1 MDDSKILME
10 LEKAFAVDFG
20 RRRMMSPY
28 KNKKQWRLPAQQ
40 LSPLSTPSKYSRS
53 LRTAGGMGDAVKKNL
68 SPLNMADIRRGQAIR
83 SRGGA
88 RGRGSDLQVGRR
100 ARLRRQGM
108 MGTRANMRSKNA
120 FGEYDDEDME
130 FGRYDDDEDMDFGR
144 RKRRIRRRSPG
155 RRKRSPGRRRRR
167 SPGRSPGRRRKRGEK
182 GKCNPKITRR
192 QLNDYLL
199 LNRVPQNVIDDLKFN
214 KTKLYANK
222 PKKVLVSCKTF
233 EKNVREYFNMKGIF
247 FPSAYILDPSKT
259 KRAPAPTYRGAAA
272 NVIAD
277 RFRAQL
283 AGRAARG
290 PRAPPGA
297 TGPDL
302 STIPRPRFAIP
313 APTARG
319 RADSL
324 PSTSVLLPADFRR
337 GRGVQERRGG
347 GGDAF
352 FEVLNQPLAS
362 RVQTP
367 EQAERVRLAR
377 IQSARRASLAG
388 KTRAP
393 VEFGRKL
400 RYGKMHRKKTR

>member
-1 MDDSKILME
+1 MDDSKLLME

-28 KNKKQWRLPAQQ
+28 KNKRQWRLPAQQ
-40 LSPLSTPSKYSRS
+40 LSPLSTPSKYARS
-53 LRTAGGMGDAVKKNL
+53 LRTAGGMGGAVKKNL
-68 SPLNMADIRRGQAIR
+68 SPLDMADIRRGQAIR

-120 FGEYDDEDME
+120 FGEYDDDD
-130 FGRYDDDEDMDFGR
+130 YDDMDFGR
-144 RKRRIRRRSPG
+144 RKRRRR
-155 RRKRSPGRRRRR
+155 RSPGRRRRR
-167 SPGRSPGRRRKRGEK
+167 SPGRRRRRSPGRRRRRGGK

-283 AGRAARG
+283 AGRAQR
-290 PRAPPGA
+290 RAGA
-297 TGPDL
+297 PTGPDP
-302 STIPRPRFAIP
+302 STIPRPGLAIP
-313 APTARG
+313 VPTPRG

-324 PSTSVLLPADFRR
+324 PSTSTLVPVGQPRSNRR
-337 GRGVQERRGG
+337 FQGDGVVELRTGG
-347 GGDAF
+347 GESLLGVAT
-352 FEVLNQPLAS
+352 VPQAS
-362 RVQTP
+362 REQTP
-367 EQAERVRLAR
+367 EQAAAVQRARARTAR
-377 IQSARRASLAG
+377 ITG
-388 KTRAP
+388 RAP
-393 VEFGRKL
+393 VEFGRRL
-400 RYGKMHRKKTR
+400 RYGKMHGKKTR